1 PFQKYKL
8 KQNNVI
14 FNMCKEFVKVEE
26 EKIDSEEYDIMGNI
40 EFGKA
45 LNVCE
50 VISPL
55 INIVMDDLP
64 GGKEGSLASA
74 MRKETGQLN
83 STLIKQIWDHKK
95 QQLAIFTVNVAG
107 DMLEIYAMHRET
119 GILKY
124 CLLEQVSIL
133 LHIAIPND
141 VHNIIHTLLTLRTGV
156 ACMLYKILHK
166 YEGMLNKLRYEDVQ
180 RCIDGIDIGEDENE
194 DNELSEVEGN
204 LNNEI
209 REGDEE
215 SDNGS
220 NESDTTIE
228 LY

>member
-1 PFQKYKL
+1 
-8 KQNNVI
+8 
-14 FNMCKEFVKVEE
+14 MCKEFVKVEE

-40 EFGKA
+40 EFGK
-45 LNVCE
+45 
-50 VISPL
+50 
-55 INIVMDDLP
+55 
-64 GGKEGSLASA
+64 
-74 MRKETGQLN
+74 
-83 STLIKQIWDHKK
+83 
-95 QQLAIFTVNVAG
+95 
-107 DMLEIYAMHRET
+107 ET

-180 RCIDGIDIGEDENE
+180 RCIDGKIWSYFTKLGHETTYKQERAQCEDENE

-220 NESDTTIE
+220 NESDTIIE
-228 LY
+228 LYELDGYEND

>member
-1 PFQKYKL
+1 
-8 KQNNVI
+8 
-14 FNMCKEFVKVEE
+14 
-26 EKIDSEEYDIMGNI
+26 
-40 EFGKA
+40 
-45 LNVCE
+45 
-50 VISPL
+50 
-55 INIVMDDLP
+55 
-64 GGKEGSLASA
+64 
-74 MRKETGQLN
+74 
-83 STLIKQIWDHKK
+83 
-95 QQLAIFTVNVAG
+95 

-180 RCIDGIDIGEDENE
+180 RCIDGKIWSYFTKLGHETTYKQERAQCEDENE

-220 NESDTTIE
+220 N
-228 LY
+228 

>member
-1 PFQKYKL
+1 
-8 KQNNVI
+8 
-14 FNMCKEFVKVEE
+14 MCKEFVKDEE

-40 EFGKA
+40 EFGKG
-45 LNVCE
+45 E
-50 VISPL
+50 
-55 INIVMDDLP
+55 
-64 GGKEGSLASA
+64 EGSLASA

-107 DMLEIYAMHRET
+107 DMLEIYAMRRET

-141 VHNIIHTLLTLRTGV
+141 VYNIIHTLLTLR
-156 ACMLYKILHK
+156 
-166 YEGMLNKLRYEDVQ
+166 EMLNNLRYEDVQ
-180 RCIDGIDIGEDENE
+180 RCIDGLYHHSSKVMHAAANREDENE

-220 NESDTTIE
+220 NESDTIIE
-228 LY
+228 LYELDGYEND